1 MIRFGSTITCWEFKC
16 YTPFL
21 PSGAK
26 GNGSAR
32 CGGAASRADGHF
44 IALGN
49 TEEHLSVVV
58 LGHPQRGDPDTEEQL
73 DRVSGDGWVAAKD
86 GDYADAL
93 AKGHTVI
100 LLVTESTGAFSADL
114 DRVLRQLARTAR
126 ASGSI
131 DHTPYGTSRASTRSH
146 YTFHSAAISAAI
158 VTADALT
165 IQNSAAALGFEL
177 TLDPRDLARR
187 SSSGRPPLRSAPP
200 PPPAPPAATAARP
213 PMRPTPPSFPDPA
226 LNAPDSEARAARGT
240 TTDSTSDPRA

>member
-1 MIRFGSTITCWEFKC
+1 M
-16 YTPFL
+16 
-21 PSGAK
+21 
-26 GNGSAR
+26 
-32 CGGAASRADGHF
+32 
-44 IALGN
+44 
-49 TEEHLSVVV
+49 
-58 LGHPQRGDPDTEEQL
+58 

-187 SSSGRPPLRSAPP
+187 SS
-200 PPPAPPAATAARP
+200 
-213 PMRPTPPSFPDPA
+213 
-226 LNAPDSEARAARGT
+226 
-240 TTDSTSDPRA
+240 

>member
-1 MIRFGSTITCWEFKC
+1 MRFRL
-16 YTPFL
+16 FL
-21 PSGAK
+21 LWFTAAFAVSPCTFAQSSFGPEI
-26 GNGSAR
+26 SAEDFSQHLQ
-32 CGGAASRADGHF
+32 GLAVTEPTGHRF
-44 IALGN
+44 
-49 TEEHLSVVV
+49 
-58 LGHPQRGDPDTEEQL
+58 
-73 DRVSGDGWVAAKD
+73 

-187 SSSGRPPLRSAPP
+187 SSGRPPLRSAPP
-200 PPPAPPAATAARP
+200 PPPAPPAATPPRGRRRDRP
-213 PMRPTPPSFPDPA
+213 HHPSPTPP
-226 LNAPDSEARAARGT
+226 
-240 TTDSTSDPRA
+240 

>member
-1 MIRFGSTITCWEFKC
+1 M
-16 YTPFL
+16 
-21 PSGAK
+21 
-26 GNGSAR
+26 
-32 CGGAASRADGHF
+32 
-44 IALGN
+44 
-49 TEEHLSVVV
+49 
-58 LGHPQRGDPDTEEQL
+58 

-187 SSSGRPPLRSAPP
+187 SSGRPMTRMAPP
-200 PPPAPPAATAARP
+200 PPPTPPTAAAARP
-213 PMRPTPPSFPDPA
+213 PTRPAPPPFPDPA
-226 LNAPDSEARAARGT
+226 PHAPNDGAGAACGT
-240 TTDSTSDPRA
+240 ATDSASDPRA

>member
-1 MIRFGSTITCWEFKC
+1 M
-16 YTPFL
+16 
-21 PSGAK
+21 
-26 GNGSAR
+26 
-32 CGGAASRADGHF
+32 
-44 IALGN
+44 
-49 TEEHLSVVV
+49 
-58 LGHPQRGDPDTEEQL
+58 
-73 DRVSGDGWVAAKD
+73 AAKD

-177 TLDPRDLARR
+177 TLDPRDLTRRR
-187 SSSGRPPLRSAPP
+187 SSHTAILTLAHADRRHGGETPSPP
-200 PPPAPPAATAARP
+200 PRRRPQASARQPATPGVTVARTRLLTP
-213 PMRPTPPSFPDPA
+213 LVLPTCV
-226 LNAPDSEARAARGT
+226 RGE
-240 TTDSTSDPRA
+240 RHCAWR

>member
-1 MIRFGSTITCWEFKC
+1 MHHTQAT
-16 YTPFL
+16 
-21 PSGAK
+21 
-26 GNGSAR
+26 
-32 CGGAASRADGHF
+32 SRSSCTHD
-44 IALGN
+44 
-49 TEEHLSVVV
+49 
-58 LGHPQRGDPDTEEQL
+58 DPDTEEQL

-93 AKGHTVI
+93 TKGHTVI

-187 SSSGRPPLRSAPP
+187 SSSSRPPLPG
-200 PPPAPPAATAARP
+200 ATTSSRP
-213 PMRPTPPSFPDPA
+213 PRSHR
-226 LNAPDSEARAARGT
+226 RAAANA
-240 TTDSTSDPRA
+240 TDPTLLPRPRPKCPRQRSPRAQLQNRAFWVGLGCWPGLGCSA

>member
-1 MIRFGSTITCWEFKC
+1 M
-16 YTPFL
+16 
-21 PSGAK
+21 
-26 GNGSAR
+26 
-32 CGGAASRADGHF
+32 
-44 IALGN
+44 
-49 TEEHLSVVV
+49 
-58 LGHPQRGDPDTEEQL
+58 

-187 SSSGRPPLRSAPP
+187 SSGRPPLRSAPP
-200 PPPAPPAATAARP
+200 PPPAPPAATAARGRQCDRP
-213 PMRPTPPSFPDPA
+213 HAPLPRPRPT
-226 LNAPDSEARAARGT
+226 
-240 TTDSTSDPRA
+240 

>member
-1 MIRFGSTITCWEFKC
+1 M
-16 YTPFL
+16 
-21 PSGAK
+21 
-26 GNGSAR
+26 
-32 CGGAASRADGHF
+32 
-44 IALGN
+44 
-49 TEEHLSVVV
+49 
-58 LGHPQRGDPDTEEQL
+58 

-187 SSSGRPPLRSAPP
+187 SSGRPPLRSAPP
-200 PPPAPPAATAARP
+200 PPPAPAAATAARQ
-213 PMRPTPPSFPDPA
+213 PMRPTPPPLPRPRPKRPRQRSPRR
-226 LNAPDSEARAARGT
+226 ARHHHRLYLRPQGLGG
-240 TTDSTSDPRA
+240 PP